1 MERTANKFL
10 PVLLFFSIC
19 LGFESLP
26 ALKWAKSLKE
36 INISPLCLAEA
47 PSGHII
53 AADSS
58 KIIIM
63 DAGSGKEMRTI
74 SGFSRINSIEPLAG
88 GGFVISDLNKITVL
102 DSSMEVQWSKPVMGE
117 PNFILKSVN
126 QTSDSGFIA
135 LAEIKNAVVMIIKC
149 DRNGDTLWT
158 RTKGDTTQMAV
169 YKGAG
174 VVEVDGVYIAGGEYC
189 PGICKG
195 LPGWITAYSPQ
206 GKEIWSK
213 TRPGFGIYKLYPIQN
228 SVLITGSTENG
239 SSSFI
244 DQQVSDDHLKKISW
258 FPATDIFV
266 VQIGNDGQVLFDT
279 SYSFRTV
286 NFGKSIQKAGDV
298 LIVAGYA
305 GVYEFMEGE
314 REQVVFATDQRGMVL
329 WKKEYRVITNSSA
342 IAKLLSAGALVVATA
357 DSIYLYGSPAIS
369 GGRKNKWISP
379 EMKIVQMGMN
389 GRIAYT
395 INHSSTVIINL
406 LDLHG
411 RKIRTLENRFM
422 KAGVHCLNIDNCTPG
437 SYLLEMCTGRSRT
450 LSEKIIIGPGN

>member
-1 MERTANKFL
+1 M
-10 PVLLFFSIC
+10 
-19 LGFESLP
+19 
-26 ALKWAKSLKE
+26 
-36 INISPLCLAEA
+36 
-47 PSGHII
+47 
-53 AADSS
+53 
-58 KIIIM
+58 
-63 DAGSGKEMRTI
+63 
-74 SGFSRINSIEPLAG
+74 
-88 GGFVISDLNKITVL
+88 
-102 DSSMEVQWSKPVMGE
+102 
-117 PNFILKSVN
+117 
-126 QTSDSGFIA
+126 
-135 LAEIKNAVVMIIKC
+135 
-149 DRNGDTLWT
+149 
-158 RTKGDTTQMAV
+158 
-169 YKGAG
+169 
-174 VVEVDGVYIAGGEYC
+174 
-189 PGICKG
+189 
-195 LPGWITAYSPQ
+195 
-206 GKEIWSK
+206 
-213 TRPGFGIYKLYPIQN
+213 
-228 SVLITGSTENG
+228 ITGSTENG

-357 DSIYLYGSPAIS
+357 DSIYLYGSPAVS